1 MHGCDTLSRYLT
13 HTQQKT
19 SMSKNKLLALA
30 LLATAACSS
39 EQQPAPI
46 TQSTDPLMEIVR
58 QVQTQSQQQAASNAA
73 PFFNQAAPSVA
84 QTGYL
89 ANPNVQAFM
98 RYQNQVNGL
107 DMAYMQQF
115 FARVGY
121 RGNIIQI
128 MDRPATN
135 RPWYEFRKGNGDA
148 SKIQAGQRFYA
159 ANRHPIDHAAAR
171 FGVPAQLI
179 VAILGIETNYG
190 KNKGN
195 IPVADALATLAF
207 DYPRRGAFFQ
217 QELGEFLKLAQ
228 EERRD
233 AFGFVG
239 SFAGAMGMPQFMPSS
254 FRKWA
259 VDYDGNGTRDI
270 WNNVPDVAASV
281 ANYMKQHGW
290 QTGGRMIVPARVN
303 PSPQIQALID
313 EKTALNYTVGQL
325 RQMGVQPLQAVNDNE
340 RALLFRLEVAP
351 NQFEYFI
358 GLNNF
363 YVVWQYNHSRMYV
376 TAVRDI
382 ANGLGAGL

>member
-1 MHGCDTLSRYLT
+1 MHGCNTLSRYLT
-13 HTQQKT
+13 RTQRKT
-19 SMSKNKLLALA
+19 SMSKNKLLTLA

-58 QVQTQSQQQAASNAA
+58 QVQTQSQQQTASNAA

-128 MDRPATN
+128 MDRPATS

-148 SKIQAGQRFYA
+148 SKIQAGQRFYT
-159 ANRHPIDHAAAR
+159 ANRHPIDHTAAR
-171 FGVPAQLI
+171 YGVPAQLI

-233 AFGFVG
+233 AFGFVC

-313 EKTALNYTVGQL
+313 EKTALNYTVRQL

>member
-13 HTQQKT
+13 RTQRKT
-19 SMSKNKLLALA
+19 SMSKNKLLTLA

-58 QVQTQSQQQAASNAA
+58 QVQTQSQQQTASNAA

-128 MDRPATN
+128 MDRPATS

-148 SKIQAGQRFYA
+148 SKIQAGQRFYT
-159 ANRHPIDHAAAR
+159 ANRHPIDHTAAR
-171 FGVPAQLI
+171 YDVPAQLI

-195 IPVADALATLAF
+195 IPIADALATLAF

-233 AFGFVG
+233 TFGFVG

-259 VDYDGNGTRDI
+259 VDYDDNGTRDI

-313 EKTALNYTVGQL
+313 EKTALNYTVRQL